1 MKYLKLFVLLLFA
14 TTASAQKTDTLV
26 KKLDSLEKKADKVGQ
41 NNNINPGAYNE
52 RTQITPRSYFI
63 LLWSDLKQQYTAP
76 FRMTGQDWKRAGTFS
91 LLAGALAFADKPV
104 QKQAIKFKRSS
115 NTASNI
121 SSFITNT
128 GGIYE
133 SVALLGFGTYGFLF
147 KNQKMQTTTFLA
159 SQAYLTSAAVSYTAK
174 YLSGR
179 QRPSVYSSDQ
189 VTADPTFRGPFAD
202 LGKDKNGKKQNSSFP
217 SGHTT
222 VAFAAATVYAMEY
235 RDKPWVPILSYSA
248 ASLIGLS
255 RLTENRH
262 WATDVLVGAA
272 LGHLSGRQVVNNY
285 HRYQKIKSAPSPS
298 VKENY
303 KKKRLSFG
311 ANYVDGQVLGS
322 IRWSAQ

>member
-1 MKYLKLFVLLLFA
+1 MNYLKLLILLLLFS
-14 TTASAQKTDTLV
+14 SAKGQTTDTLV
-26 KKLDSLEKKADKVGQ
+26 KKLDSLSKKADTIGQ
-41 NNNINPGAYNE
+41 NNNIQPEAYNK
-52 RTQITPRSYFI
+52 RTQITGRSYFV

-76 FRMTGQDWKRAGTFS
+76 FNMTGRDWKKAGTFS
-91 LLAGALAFADKPV
+91 LLAGALAFADKPI
-104 QKQAIKFKRSS
+104 QKQAIKVRNSS
-115 NTASNI
+115 ASASNI
-121 SSFITNT
+121 SRFITNT

-133 SVALLGFGTYGFLF
+133 SLTLVGIGAYGFLF
-147 KNQKMQTTTFLA
+147 KNEKMQTTTFLA

-179 QRPSVYSSDQ
+179 QRPSVYSEDQ

-202 LGKDKNGKKQNSSFP
+202 LGKDKNGKKQNSAFP

-255 RLTENRH
+255 RLTENKH

-285 HRYQKIKSAPSPS
+285 HRYQKIKANPSQPAR
-298 VKENY
+298 ENF
-303 KKKRLSFG
+303 KRKRLSFG
-311 ANYVDGQVLGS
+311 ANYVDGQLLGS
-322 IRWSAQ
+322 IRWSAN